1 MILTLTF
8 ISAVLSLIHYLELS
22 GLVVLAAGLPVQ
34 FYIGLTIFLIFL
46 KATIAFMKVIPK
58 IQAFIRNVS
67 LISSRINKI
76 GSNLGGANNINI
88 RKNPNKVKTIEGP
101 RSYSTVA
108 VKANKSINA
117 QTSGLIN
124 KTTPLVRQS
133 VFGLTSRRI
142 KSLFASILENGAMV
156 SLAGKWVYEN
166 ELKYG
171 LFNDIQTKTITRSSK
186 DGVQTITLYRVASL
200 ADLMKGLSWRIIL
213 ACFPNKVKI
222 SGRLRVVTLFTGYI
236 YSMYK
241 HHGDVLTVKYLK
253 ASQLAVQKAIGK
265 DPINS
270 LCDLEPQILHS
281 RLSGFKLPAII
292 PSRDRKLIQGGSES
306 VIRFWLTLFSV
317 YRVITIPGQ
326 LKLQTIYAAST
337 AKDLMMK
344 GMLVRFNYHL
354 DKSHASALFSKKR
367 LFKEEDLLLLETASS
382 TTKVSWHGMFTD
394 PITLAKHG
402 LSDVVKDI
410 LLITKQ
416 TRLLTFYE
424 GILAYRLE
432 TYGGFES
439 MTPNPPKPHLDE
451 AYKGTAFENALWYP
465 NSGPWLGKL
474 SIKSEAAGK
483 ERVFAMVDFWTQQA
497 LKPIHEMLFK
507 FLRNLPNDGTFNQE
521 LSVKRAGQKA
531 ILYGKS
537 YGYDL
542 TAATDRLPLSLQ
554 KVVLNNIIPTLGDLW
569 AKLLTERD
577 YYLMLPHYMCKE
589 HGLPFTK
596 GEREKALELGFPI
609 PTHIT
614 LNDKV
619 FDIIWNYKS
628 KPYILLNYTVGQPM
642 GALSSWAMLAVTHHF
657 IVQLAFRQAYGMS
670 LQIPYTQ
677 DTWYSGYEL
686 LGDDII
692 LFDQKVAK
700 EYLVIMDRL
709 GVPINTSKS
718 VCANNAVAEF
728 AKVTTLN
735 GKDVSAISWK
745 QFMAGN
751 TLMGR
756 ANNAFF
762 LLNKGIVKKR
772 LINNYIERFARI
784 SLHKQ
789 GLVGPTYLA
798 IWSMLSNRNLITVEE
813 AMSSLVDGTQSTFRL
828 GKAILMNADIGRIR
842 SSLPSLIS
850 GEVSHRISMSNRAKF
865 VWSFEKDWFG
875 IHLWKPLAVFSAKAD
890 IPSDI
895 HKLCLDIFD
904 RCSLTVTDEI
914 SANPEM
920 LTYPEEFE
928 VIGKELTQEQKSQND
943 LDTLFVMF
951 RQFILMRAERLVE
964 PITSSP
970 GQIDSPLSVLVDQRD
985 HLDRY
990 NELLQLV
997 DRYDVKISDSETA
1010 PPKVV
1015 KPTELK
1021 LIKLLRKMGDRPKF
1035 TTAFSFLRD
1044 N

>member
-1 MILTLTF
+1 
-8 ISAVLSLIHYLELS
+8 
-22 GLVVLAAGLPVQ
+22 
-34 FYIGLTIFLIFL
+34 
-46 KATIAFMKVIPK
+46 
-58 IQAFIRNVS
+58 
-67 LISSRINKI
+67 
-76 GSNLGGANNINI
+76 
-88 RKNPNKVKTIEGP
+88 
-101 RSYSTVA
+101 
-108 VKANKSINA
+108 
-117 QTSGLIN
+117 
-124 KTTPLVRQS
+124 
-133 VFGLTSRRI
+133 
-142 KSLFASILENGAMV
+142 
-156 SLAGKWVYEN
+156 
-166 ELKYG
+166 
-171 LFNDIQTKTITRSSK
+171 
-186 DGVQTITLYRVASL
+186 
-200 ADLMKGLSWRIIL
+200 
-213 ACFPNKVKI
+213 
-222 SGRLRVVTLFTGYI
+222 
-236 YSMYK
+236 MYK

-270 LCDLEPQILHS
+270 LNGLEPTLLHS

-292 PSRDRKLIQGGSES
+292 PSRDRKLINGGSES
-306 VIRFWLTLFSV
+306 ITRFWLTLFSV
-317 YRVITIPGQ
+317 YRVISIPGQ
-326 LKLQTIYAAST
+326 LKLQTIFASNS
-337 AKDLMMK
+337 AKVSSLNDVL
-344 GMLVRFNYHL
+344 GRFHFHFEN
-354 DKSHASALFSKKR
+354 SHASALFSKKR

-382 TTKVSWHGMFTD
+382 TRKVSWQGMFSD

-410 LLITKQ
+410 LLMTKQ
-416 TRLLTFYE
+416 SRLLVFYE
-424 GILAYRLE
+424 GILGYGLSYR
-432 TYGGFES
+432 GGFES

-451 AYKGTAFENALWYP
+451 AYQGTAYEKALFYP

-507 FLRNLPNDGTFNQE
+507 FLRTLPNDGTFNQE
-521 LSVKRAGQKA
+521 LSVKRAGEKA
-531 ILYGKS
+531 KLYGKS

-554 KVVLNNIIPTLGDLW
+554 KVILNNIIPDLGDLW

-589 HGLPFTK
+589 HGIPFTK
-596 GEREKALELGFPI
+596 NERAKALELGFPI

-619 FDIIWNYKS
+619 FDILFNYKL

-657 IVQLAFRQAYGMS
+657 IVQLAFRQAYKMS
-670 LQIPYTQ
+670 VSIPYTH
-677 DTWYSGYEL
+677 DTWYTGYEL

-692 LFDQKVAK
+692 LFDSKVAK
-700 EYLVIMDRL
+700 EYLVIMDKI

-718 VCANNAVAEF
+718 VCATVAVAEF
-728 AKVTTLN
+728 AKVTTWN

-751 TLMGR
+751 SLMGR

-762 LLNKGIVKKR
+762 LINKGFVKKR
-772 LINNYIERFARI
+772 LINRYIERFARLT
-784 SLHKQ
+784 LHRQ
-789 GLVGPTYLA
+789 GLVTPTYLA

-813 AMSSLVDGTQSTFRL
+813 AMSSLIDGTQSTFRL
-828 GKAILMNADIGRIR
+828 GRAILMNADVERIK
-842 SSLPSLIS
+842 SSLPSLVS
-850 GEVSHRISMSNRAKF
+850 GDISHRISMSNRAKF

-895 HKLCLDIFD
+895 HKLSIEIFD
-904 RCSLTVTDEI
+904 RC
-914 SANPEM
+914 
-920 LTYPEEFE
+920 
-928 VIGKELTQEQKSQND
+928 ELTHTLDVTSDPEVLNLPEQFETLGMELTSEQKEQND
-943 LDTLFVMF
+943 LDVLFVMF
-951 RQFILMRAERLVE
+951 RSFLLSRAERLVE

-985 HLDRY
+985 LLDRY

-997 DRYDVKISDSETA
+997 DRYDVKISDSEVA

-1015 KPTELK
+1015 RPTELK
-1021 LIKLLRKMGDRPKF
+1021 LIKLLRKMGDRPTF

-1044 N
+1044 K